1 MLKFLNGNQINFLK
15 KLETILEKR
24 KFTQQNQSVVKK
36 ILTDV
41 KNQGDKAVIRF
52 EKKFSKI
59 KTKSKKIKFSNDEI
73 NKISKKID
81 KKLKNSIDIAFKR
94 IKQFHSKQKIK
105 SFKYHDKFKNELS
118 YNYSPI
124 QNVGVYVPGGT
135 ASYPSTVLMN
145 CIPAL
150 VAGVKNIYLTTPAL
164 GSDVN
169 PAIIYAAKKCGVK
182 EIYKTGGAHSI
193 AALTYGTQTFK
204 KVDKIVGP
212 GNAFVALAKKEVF
225 GEVGID
231 MVAGPSEVS
240 IVADKYSK
248 PDWIASDLIAQAEH
262 DIFAQSILITDSKDL
277 INSVN
282 ANLKAQLI
290 DLPKKN
296 IAAKSLRNYG
306 LAIYA
311 STQNK
316 IADIVNTI
324 APEHLEINFKK
335 YNRIIKKIKNAGSIF
350 VGKFSPEAM
359 GDYIAGP
366 NHVLP
371 TSGSAR
377 FSSGL
382 SVNDFLKRHSLIK
395 ITKSGIERLGPSVIN
410 LARYENLDGHAR
422 SIKIRL
428 TKENWLA
435 KQETLEFKGKVTEL
449 LPNAMFR
456 VKLENNHEILAHTAG
471 KLRKNRIRVLAGDNV
486 MVEMTPYDLTKGRI
500 TFRF

>member
-1 MLKFLNGNQINFLK
+1 MLKYFNKNQKNFSK
-15 KLETILEKR
+15 KLEKILNKR
-24 KFTQQNQSVVKK
+24 KLNQQNETFAVKK
-36 ILTDV
+36 ILNSV
-41 KNQGDKAVIRF
+41 KRQGDKAVIKF

-59 KTKSKKIKFSNDEI
+59 KLSKFRIRFSRSEI
-73 NKISKKID
+73 NKISKKIN
-81 KKLKNSIDIAFKR
+81 KKLKKSIDLAFLR
-94 IKQFHSKQKIK
+94 INNFHLKQKNL
-105 SFKYHDKFKNELS
+105 SFKYKDKFKNELS
-118 YNYSPI
+118 YKYSPI
-124 QNVGVYVPGGT
+124 ENVGVYVPGGT

-164 GSDVN
+164 ASKVN

-193 AALTYGTQTFK
+193 AAFTYGTKTFK

-212 GNAFVALAKKEVF
+212 GNAFVASAKKEVF

-240 IVADKYSK
+240 IVADKYSN
-248 PDWIASDLIAQAEH
+248 PDWIAADLIAQAEH
-262 DIFAQSILITDSKDL
+262 DVFAQSILISNSKEL
-277 INSVN
+277 IKSVN
-282 ANLKAQLI
+282 SSLRLQLKN
-290 DLPKKN
+290 LPKKN
-296 IAAKSLRNYG
+296 IATKSIKNYG

-311 STQNK
+311 NSLKK
-316 IADIVNTI
+316 ILETVDQI
-324 APEHLEINFKK
+324 APEHLEINFKN
-335 YNRIIKKIKNAGSIF
+335 YDNIVNKIKNAGSIF
-350 VGKFSPEAM
+350 LGKFSPEAM

-371 TSGSAR
+371 TSGSAK

-410 LARYENLDGHAR
+410 LAQHENLEGHAN

-428 TKENWLA
+428 KRN
-435 KQETLEFKGKVTEL
+435 
-449 LPNAMFR
+449 
-456 VKLENNHEILAHTAG
+456 I
-471 KLRKNRIRVLAGDNV
+471 
-486 MVEMTPYDLTKGRI
+486 
-500 TFRF
+500 